1 MTALQRIEH
10 VHVIELRLVIPGL
23 LGQPMKAP
31 ERLKVYEEP
40 ESEKDQEQPAE
51 VEHAEPVAKLVHES
65 RSLVDLYKDLLSER
79 DKERRVSVKT
89 IRDNHSVLNRFERW
103 ALDTGKVN
111 GLQPIELLTV
121 PGIMRDFAGHIRS
134 QPKGNSSAMASKALG
149 VLIKLGN
156 ACDAVGMIRGKIDRV
171 PKSVVNLMRPRTEKQ
186 RRTKGVPVT
195 IDELKAMLSVLDGC
209 KWPKLGK
216 VKPSVFWETSLLSH
230 YLYGFRSQD
239 WFACR
244 GNEKKGLLWSGV
256 KFETECPWI
265 EGLHNPAGW
274 IWYLVHKTE
283 KKDEA
288 AERPSDVLVPMSWKI
303 RGLIEQFKGLDQ
315 ERVFPT
321 ANNSRTYSEEF
332 SRILKRAGLSD
343 EARAETGKPIIR
355 LSLGQRNVASF
366 RKGCAAWWSEK
377 VGRPAASYLLHHSVA
392 EEGVS
397 KTTQDNYLQNET
409 ILRKIVEAVE
419 SFQV

>member
-1 MTALQRIEH
+1 MSAVPVQRIEH

-23 LGQPMKAP
+23 LGEPRKAP
-31 ERLKVYEEP
+31 DRLKVYEEP
-40 ESEKDQEQPAE
+40 EPEEEKP
-51 VEHAEPVAKLVHES
+51 VEPVKQDPRPLVKLYE
-65 RSLVDLYKDLLSER
+65 DLLSER
-79 DKERRVSVKT
+79 DKERKVSVKT

-103 ALDTGKVN
+103 AIESGKAN
-111 GLQPIELLTV
+111 GLQPIGLLTV
-121 PGIMRDFAGHIRS
+121 PGIMKGFAEHIRS

-149 VLIKLGN
+149 VIVKLSN
-156 ACDAVGMIRGKIDRV
+156 ACDAEKLIRGRVDRV

-195 IDELKAMLSVLDGC
+195 VDELKAMLSVLDGC
-209 KWPKLGK
+209 KWPKLGT
-216 VKPSVFWETSLLSH
+216 VEPSVFWETILLSH

-244 GNEKKGLLWSGV
+244 GNEKQGLLWSGV

-274 IWYLVHKTE
+274 IWYLVHKTA

-288 AERPSDVLVPMSWKI
+288 ADRPCDVLVPMSSKI
-303 RGLIEQFKGLDQ
+303 RGLIEQFSGLDP

-321 ANNSRTYSEEF
+321 ANNSRSYSEEF
-332 SRILKRAGLSD
+332 ARILNRAGLSD
-343 EARAETGKPIIR
+343 ESRTEAGKPIIR

-366 RKGCAAWWSEK
+366 RKGCAAWWSDK
-377 VGRPAASYLLHHSVA
+377 VGRPAASYLLHHSVQ

-397 KTTQDNYLQNET
+397 KTTADNYLQNET
-409 ILRKIVEAVE
+409 ILRKIVEAIE
-419 SFQV
+419 SFEV